1 MNCVV
6 KKSTSNDIKII
17 NKLYTLEPF
26 LSNAERRKQIRDYSD
41 LYEQLNL
48 IQKVMVCELGRL
60 GYQLH
65 FIRGKY
71 ANSIA
76 ILICNEQVATVDR
89 QGEVALNTD
98 IKIRK

>member
-6 KKSTSNDIKII
+6 KKSCRNDIKII
-17 NKLYTLEPF
+17 NELCTLKSF
-26 LSNAERRKQIRDYSD
+26 ISNSERRKQINNYSD
-41 LYEQLNL
+41 LYEALNL
-48 IQKVMVCELGRL
+48 TQKVMVSELGRL

-65 FIRGKY
+65 YIRGKY

-76 ILICNEQVATVDR
+76 ILLCNEKVATIDR
-89 QGEVALNTD
+89 LGEINIDSD